1 MMGFTPVGSTLGG
14 LVLGVAISLLI
25 LFDGRIAGISGNRRG
40 GASGARGAELSW
52 RLSLSGEL
60 VGGGLLW
67 RLVSPGVFG
76 AASSAG
82 LVTMAIGGFLVGV
95 GTTLG
100 NGCTSGHGL
109 CGISRLSPRSI
120 VATLVFVATGNPH
133 RHRDARPT
141 VSNGTKK
148 NALAAIC
155 GSSLRPR
162 ARPRRDDQSAQSAGI
177 PRRAREVGSQPD
189 VRDGRGNRRGVLD
202 LSRRQAAR
210 SSVLGR
216 RLRLAAFYP
225 HRRPAPGGRGDL
237 RRRLGAHRVLPGP
250 GSGGPRRRAYR
261 SRRGGVIDGARHAC
275 DASCDRP
282 QRADHVG
289 GGRA

>member
-25 LFDGRIAGISGNRRG
+25 LFDGRIAGISGIVGR
-40 GASGARGAELSW
+40 SFGARGAELSW
-52 RLSLSGEL
+52 RLSFLGGL

-120 VATLVFVATGNPH
+120 VATLVFVATGIL
-133 RHRDARPT
+133 T
-141 VSNGTKK
+141 VTVT
-148 NALAAIC
+148 
-155 GSSLRPR
+155 R
-162 ARPRRDDQSAQSAGI
+162 
-177 PRRAREVGSQPD
+177 
-189 VRDGRGNRRGVLD
+189 GRL
-202 LSRRQAAR
+202 
-210 SSVLGR
+210 
-216 RLRLAAFYP
+216 
-225 HRRPAPGGRGDL
+225 
-237 RRRLGAHRVLPGP
+237 
-250 GSGGPRRRAYR
+250 
-261 SRRGGVIDGARHAC
+261 
-275 DASCDRP
+275 
-282 QRADHVG
+282 
-289 GGRA
+289 